1 MRTRECALHLISFSM
16 PRSIIHN
23 WCARAT
29 GSSPIKPSVE
39 YLCMMASGSDCIL
52 DRLIFACS
60 KVARGA
66 AFSSTPANR
75 HTQSTPDANER
86 EQLPPLNKLLR
97 RRAPAP
103 VSDADPAPTCASHV
117 KRLLGGWWRVTHP
130 AFFCFHAKII
140 DLNLRSPLGNLRH
153 CRHVLVDLFV
163 KKRNLNETYLHE
175 IGCENRDGLPGQT
188 PRSPTKHHIIASR
201 RTTTVLLHGCM
212 RLRR

>member
-1 MRTRECALHLISFSM
+1 MTRMRERAPHLISFSM

-39 YLCMMASGSDCIL
+39 YLCIMASGSDCIL
-52 DRLIFACS
+52 DKPIFACS

-66 AFSSTPANR
+66 ALSSTPANS
-75 HTQSTPDANER
+75 HTQNTHDANER

-103 VSDADPAPTCASHV
+103 VCDAVPAPTCASHV
-117 KRLLGGWWRVTHP
+117 QRLLEGWRRVTHP

-140 DLNLRSPLGNLRH
+140 DLDLRSPLGNLRH
-153 CRHVLVDLFV
+153 CGHVRVDLFV
-163 KKRNLNETYLHE
+163 EKRNLNNL
-175 IGCENRDGLPGQT
+175 
-188 PRSPTKHHIIASR
+188 S
-201 RTTTVLLHGCM
+201 CM
-212 RLRR
+212 KPVVK